1 MKEEPFEIEQRGYDS
16 GANPFMGKWKK
27 KFNFPPVSYANK
39 SELKQAFKSRIR
51 KDLGNKFVYF
61 HQVTL
66 VIKLYLNHE
75 KVLETPEYGDLDNYA
90 KSICDALKGSG
101 GIIIDDCQIQRI
113 DISWIDVPK
122 ESFFE
127 IELCSSPDDFMS
139 ADLKLYQ
146 MPDGLY
152 YPVSN
157 FVWSN
162 GSIIEVDEINKYLE
176 LKTLSAMTTIKKT
189 FRHQLRQTGTPQFR
203 SFQYGHRVSPI
214 KWAFHPTRIADS
226 GYQLVSKNDW
236 QDEYLDWAEKSENSK
251 KVASI
256 EECLFGYVKMLK
268 LSVGITTEPNDRRYN
283 RKIKK

>member
-1 MKEEPFEIEQRGYDS
+1 MTEEPFEIEQRGYDA
-16 GANPFMGKWKK
+16 GVNPFMGEWRKT
-27 KFNFPPVSYANK
+27 FNFPPVSYANK
-39 SELKQAFKSRIR
+39 SELKQAFKTRVR
-51 KDLGNKFVYF
+51 KELGNKFVYS

-66 VIKLYLNHE
+66 AITLYLNHE
-75 KVLETPEYGDLDNYA
+75 KILETPEYGDLDNYA

-127 IELCSSPDDFMS
+127 LELRSSPDDFMS

-157 FVWSN
+157 LVWDN
-162 GSIIEVDEINKYLE
+162 GSIIEVDQMNRYFE
-176 LKTLSAMTTIKKT
+176 LKALAEMTATKRTL
-189 FRHQLRQTGTPQFR
+189 RHQLRQTGTPQFR
-203 SFQYGHRVSPI
+203 AFQYGRRVSPI
-214 KWAFHPTRIADS
+214 KWAFHQTRIADS

-236 QDEYLDWAEKSENSK
+236 QVEYLDWAAKSENSK
-251 KVASI
+251 KVESI
-256 EECLFGYVKMLK
+256 EDVLVSYIKK
-268 LSVGITTEPNDRRYN
+268 LELSAGITSHSSGPA
-283 RKIKK
+283 KAGG